1 MCMKSR
7 IYFLVLLLMITGVS
21 MAQDIN
27 FSQFYELPL
36 LRNPSLAGFYRGDIR
51 VTSAFRSQWGSVTT
65 PYQTQALGVETKFGT
80 GSASGDYVSLGMQ
93 ITNDVAG
100 DSRLGKT
107 QLLPML
113 TYHKAISYDRDS
125 YISAG
130 FLGGPVLQR
139 FDPTKLRFSDQFVNG
154 AYSPT
159 NATRQ
164 TFSKTNKTYWDAAAG
179 LTYSSTFGYDNSYY
193 IGAGYFHFTQ
203 PKVAFEPNNDIRLNK
218 KLVINAGLSTP
229 ASEYDRIILSPGPG
243 VPKEAGLLLPLI
255 KEYAGKKP
263 ILGVCLGHQAIGEAF
278 GGTLVNLSTVYHGI
292 ATNCKLLPSSQKLFD
307 GLPEEISI
315 GRYHSWVIEEKNF
328 PEELEIT
335 AVDENGYIMALQH
348 KKFDVQG
355 VQFHPE
361 SVLTPDG

>member
-1 MCMKSR
+1 MKSR
-7 IYFLVLLLMITGVS
+7 LYLVLGLLMFTGVS
-21 MAQDIN
+21 VAQDIN

-65 PYQTQALGVETKFGT
+65 PYQTQALGIETKFGT

-113 TYHKAISYDRDS
+113 TYHKAIGYDRES
-125 YISAG
+125 FLSAG

-154 AYSPT
+154 AYAST
-159 NATRQ
+159 NPPRQ
-164 TFSKTNKTYWDAAAG
+164 TFSKTNITYWDAAAG

-203 PKVAFEPNNDIRLNK
+203 PKVAFEPTNDIRLNK

-229 ASEYDRIILSPGPG
+229 ASEYDRIIFYVDHFIQGGHNQSQGG
-243 VPKEAGLLLPLI
+243 VIYRHSLI
-255 KEYAGKKP
+255 KEDED
-263 ILGVCLGHQAIGEAF
+263 LGVDIAAGVFYRWNDAVIPVIKLNYYKINIGLSYDANISKLKTASQYR
-278 GGTLVNLSTVYHGI
+278 GGFEVTLSYN
-292 ATNCKLLPSSQKLFD
+292 
-307 GLPEEISI
+307 
-315 GRYHSWVIEEKNF
+315 NF
-328 PEELEIT
+328 LNIRNPT
-335 AVDENGYIMALQH
+335 QVKCPANFY
-348 KKFDVQG
+348 
-355 VQFHPE
+355 
-361 SVLTPDG
+361 